1 MKNLLQIYGKYIAV
15 TWGIILLLL
24 FGNVGILFYIIGDQ
38 VTQERMVPPGLGTL
52 EAKLFKEPLNREAL
66 EMQDGG
72 EELLDEGGFVFL
84 FVLDDTG
91 DVIYKWRCPD
101 TFPDHY
107 TAGEIAA
114 FSKWYLQ
121 DYPVKVWRS
130 DYGLLVAG
138 QEKGSVWKQRLEWS
152 MTFMDGLLLYLRVIF
167 WANLALILF
176 LIGYLGYRFYRSLQ
190 PLSEGISMLSKNREV
205 HLSEKGTLSTL
216 AIQLNRTSDILE
228 KQRSLIERRDSARTE
243 WIAGVSH
250 DIRTPLAIIMGYV
263 DQLESDMSLGEK
275 ERGYVEAIK
284 LQSMNIRKLI
294 EDLNLTSK
302 LEYHMQPLRIKEF
315 YPAALLRSLVAQ
327 TLNEGHGE
335 QYEINLSMENE
346 FSGIR
351 IQGDE
356 ALIARA
362 VRNLI
367 HNSIRHNPRG
377 CEILIEGNLIE
388 GGSPTQMSLSVHGSL
403 TGWGEHNRQEIEITV
418 SDTGEGIPQS
428 VIEMMEDRMP
438 YPYDRQKPHIMGLRI
453 VKQIALAHNGDF
465 AIDDNGHEV
474 RLVFPCQLNSQN
486 DA

>member
-24 FGNVGILFYIIGDQ
+24 FGNVGILFYILGDQ
-38 VTQERMVPPGLGTL
+38 VAQERMIPLDLGTL
-52 EAKLFKEPLNREAL
+52 ETKLFKEQINSDAL

-72 EELLDEGGFVFL
+72 EELLNERGFVFL
-84 FVLDDTG
+84 FVLDDAG
-91 DVIYKWRCPD
+91 NVIYKWQCPN

-138 QEKGSVWKQRLEWS
+138 REKGSVWKQRLEWS
-152 MTFMDGLLLYLRVIF
+152 MTFMDDLLLYLRVIL
-167 WANLALILF
+167 WVNLVIILF
-176 LIGYLGYRFYRSLQ
+176 LIAYLGYRFYRSLQ
-190 PLSEGISMLSKNREV
+190 PLSEGIGMLSQNRKV

-228 KQRSLIERRDSARTE
+228 KQRNFIEQRDSARTE

-250 DIRTPLAIIMGYV
+250 DIRTPLAIIMGYA
-263 DQLESDMSLGEK
+263 DQLESDALLGTKEK
-275 ERGYVEAIK
+275 EYAEAIK

-327 TLNEGHGE
+327 MLNEGHGD
-335 QYEINLSMENE
+335 QYEINLSMEDE

-356 ALIARA
+356 DLIARA
-362 VRNLI
+362 VKNLI
-367 HNSIRHNPRG
+367 HNSIRHNPQG
-377 CEILIEGNLIE
+377 CEILIEGNIIRKGNPE
-388 GGSPTQMSLSVHGSL
+388 QKNLSSHGSL
-403 TGWGEHNRQEIEITV
+403 PKRGEYNGQEIEISV
-418 SDTGEGIPQS
+418 SDTGKGIPQS
-428 VIEMMEDRMP
+428 VIERITDREGV
-438 YPYDRQKPHIMGLRI
+438 PYDKQKPHIMGLRI
-453 VKQIALAHNGDF
+453 VKQVALAHNGSF
-465 AIDDNGHEV
+465 VIDNNGHEV
-474 RLVFPCQLNSQN
+474 RLVFPCRLSS
-486 DA
+486 